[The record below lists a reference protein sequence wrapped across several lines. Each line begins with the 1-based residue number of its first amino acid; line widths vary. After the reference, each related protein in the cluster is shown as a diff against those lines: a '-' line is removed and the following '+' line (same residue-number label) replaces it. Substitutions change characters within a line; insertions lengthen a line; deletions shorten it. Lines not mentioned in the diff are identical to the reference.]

1 MKRPSTTPNAG
12 LVFSLL
18 ILACLVTMAAQSP
31 QTIPG
36 NPAFQA
42 PLYPAPTN
50 LKVLPKELTGQQVH
64 DLMENWKTG
73 LGMDCAACH
82 AEDKE
87 KVDAEGRPVLNFASD
102 AKPQKAVARA
112 MYTMTEEI
120 NSRYIAKIDSS
131 GVTVNCGTCHRG
143 HMGPDPFEAQ
153 ANHDQSRTQNNPG
166 ATAAQSTPSE
176 ANIQ

>member
-1 MKRPSTTPNAG
+1 MELQRMKRPSTPPNAG

-18 ILACLVTMAAQSP
+18 ILACLVTMAAQAP

-120 NSRYIAKIDSS
+120 NSRYIAKIDS
-131 GVTVNCGTCHRG
+131 
-143 HMGPDPFEAQ
+143 PDPFEAQ